1 VTETANGVATC
12 TYASDQIKPD
22 ICSDGYGGVI
32 ITWEDYRAGAADCN
46 IYAQRQV
53 PTALA
58 VQWTTDGIVVNN
70 NTAYNQIDPKIV
82 SDGLGGAII
91 SWTDY
96 RTGAGP
102 GTADIYAQRV
112 FGGAVQWTATGVII
126 CTAEGDQQ
134 NSQIASDGNNGAYIT
149 WEDYRTG
156 GYPGIYLQHITLVA
170 DPTETPGG
178 IAICIANGHYRVNPK
193 IITDGNLGDDGY
205 FGAIVVWE
213 DYRST
218 TKYDIYQ
225 NRKKNIPL
233 PVELASF
240 TFNISGQNNKL
251 KWATVS
257 EQNNFGFDIERKIVT
272 GNWAKIG
279 FIKGQGTVNTPS
291 NYTFEDKNLQTGKY
305 YYRLKQT
312 DYNGN
317 FEYFNLSGFAE
328 VGIPLKYNLSQNY
341 PNPFNPTTKID
352 FALPNDSKVSIIV
365 YDITGREVMNIMNN
379 EHKTAGY
386 YTININPSM
395 LSSGV
400 YFYRMISDKFIE
412 TKKMTIV
419 K

>member
-1 VTETANGVATC
+1 
-12 TYASDQIKPD
+12 
-22 ICSDGYGGVI
+22 
-32 ITWEDYRAGAADCN
+32 
-46 IYAQRQV
+46 
-53 PTALA
+53 
-58 VQWTTDGIVVNN
+58 
-70 NTAYNQIDPKIV
+70 
-82 SDGLGGAII
+82 
-91 SWTDY
+91 
-96 RTGAGP
+96 
-102 GTADIYAQRV
+102 
-112 FGGAVQWTATGVII
+112 
-126 CTAEGDQQ
+126 
-134 NSQIASDGNNGAYIT
+134 
-149 WEDYRTG
+149 
-156 GYPGIYLQHITLVA
+156 
-170 DPTETPGG
+170 
-178 IAICIANGHYRVNPK
+178 VNPK

-352 FALPNDSKVSIIV
+352 FALPNDSKVSIKI
-365 YDITGREVMNIMNN
+365 YDMTGREVMNIMNN
-379 EHKTAGY
+379 ELKTAGY

-412 TKKMTIV
+412 TKKMAIV